1 MSKTLLPLCKKVTA
15 GLGFPPDFGRLAK
28 FEFQIFWVRW
38 RGRLSPGQIRALRR
52 LRKGKDWRIH
62 FGCGDKPAEGWIN
75 VDGVPNPRA
84 ELFLD
89 LRRPLPLATGS
100 ADCIFSEHVIEHL
113 RDEEADRFFRECHR
127 ILKPGGAIR
136 LVTPDLE
143 KFARAYLADDRD
155 FFLRASPEAPEAVNA
170 LNLLFRRS
178 GHHNYIFDY
187 GELER
192 FLRRAGFPDV
202 RRSSFGHSARPG
214 MNLDCSDDQ
223 RRAESLYVEAFK

>member
-1 MSKTLLPLCKKVTA
+1 MSKTLLQICRKLTA

-28 FEFQIFWVRW
+28 FEFQIIWVRW
-38 RGRLSPGQIRALRR
+38 RCRLSPGQIRALRR

-62 FGCGDKPAEGWIN
+62 FGCEDKPLEGWIN

-84 ELFLD
+84 DLF
-89 LRRPLPLATGS
+89 RTSAGPCRWRPGART
-100 ADCIFSEHVIEHL
+100 AFFSERVIEHF
-113 RDEEADRFFRECHR
+113 RGEEADRFSREGYR

-178 GHHNYIFDY
+178 GHLNYIFDY

-202 RRSSFGHSARPG
+202 SRSSFGHSARPG

-223 RRAESLYVEAFK
+223 RREESLYVEAF